1 MRVIYFGS
9 GEFGLPTFAHLASR
23 HEVAAV
29 VTQPDRPAGRKR
41 KMTPTPVAAWAEDA
55 GLQVFRCED
64 ANDPA
69 VVARIAALRAR
80 VAVVIAFGQK
90 LSPAL
95 IDAAGELVV
104 NLHASLLPRFRGA
117 APIQHAILA
126 GERETGVSVISL
138 AARMDAGLIYAQ
150 AATPISPTETAGE
163 LHDRLALL
171 GPDVVDQVLR
181 DFEAGQLRG
190 RSQDETHVSRA
201 GKLSRADA
209 AIDFAQPADL
219 VCRQIR
225 AMSPWP
231 GVAARWRPNRPLEPG
246 ESGGGAPS
254 HVC

>member
-1 MRVIYFGS
+1 
-9 GEFGLPTFAHLASR
+9 
-23 HEVAAV
+23 
-29 VTQPDRPAGRKR
+29 
-41 KMTPTPVAAWAEDA
+41 
-55 GLQVFRCED
+55 
-64 ANDPA
+64 
-69 VVARIAALRAR
+69 
-80 VAVVIAFGQK
+80 
-90 LSPAL
+90 L

-231 GVAARWRPNRPLEPG
+231 GVAARWRPNRPMEPG
-246 ESGGGAPS
+246 ESGGGPQATCADLPAIKLLRAQAIADREAGAAGGAGLDEAKPGVVTACGQRLIVAAGS
-254 HVC
+254 GWVELLEVQPEGRRGMSAAAFCQGHPVRIGDRFEPLAD